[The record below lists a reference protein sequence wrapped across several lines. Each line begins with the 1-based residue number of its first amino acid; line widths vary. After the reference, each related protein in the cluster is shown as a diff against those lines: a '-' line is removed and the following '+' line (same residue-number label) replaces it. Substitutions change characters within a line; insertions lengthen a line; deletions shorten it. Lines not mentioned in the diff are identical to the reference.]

1 MHVEIKVTPEECKVV
16 LNAVTAL
23 NSREHVYY
31 MSLQMLAD
39 ASGIKVTKVRHVV
52 EYLVCNQYL
61 QRYIVSDKQVKPRYY
76 YVLTGLGNEYLQQ
89 A

>member
-1 MHVEIKVTPEECKVV
+1 MHVEIKVTPEECRAV
-16 LNAVTAL
+16 LNAVVEL
-23 NSREHVYY
+23 NSREHVHY

-39 ASGIKVTKVRHVV
+39 MSGVKVTKVRHVV

-61 QRYIVSDKQVKPRYY
+61 HRYIVSDKQVKPRYY
-76 YVLTGLGNEYLQQ
+76 YVLTDLGNDYLKQ

>member
-1 MHVEIKVTPEECKVV
+1 MNVEIKVTHEECCAV
-16 LNAVTAL
+16 LNAAVEL
-23 NSREHVYY
+23 NRREHVNY
-31 MSLQMLAD
+31 MSLQMIAD
-39 ASGIKVTKVRHVV
+39 MSGIKVTKVRHVV

-76 YVLTGLGNEYLQQ
+76 YVLTDLGTEYLKQ